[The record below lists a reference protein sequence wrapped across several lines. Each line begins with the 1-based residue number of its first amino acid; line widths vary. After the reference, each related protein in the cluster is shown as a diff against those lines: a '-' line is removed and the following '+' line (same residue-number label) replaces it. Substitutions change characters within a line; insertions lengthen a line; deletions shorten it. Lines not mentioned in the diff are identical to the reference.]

1 MTTKIL
7 SREELKQK
15 VMDRTIELI
24 EKYSYSAER
33 GIEEI
38 EKELVIMQMKAD
50 NTEVS
55 ADERIINIML
65 ETVILTAYAFEIG
78 IIPHLDEKA
87 FYKSDESIT

>member
-1 MTTKIL
+1 MSTKIL

-15 VMDRTIELI
+15 VMDRAIELI

-33 GIEEI
+33 GMEEI
-38 EKELVIMQMKAD
+38 EKEITLMQIKAD

-65 ETVILTAYAFEIG
+65 ETVILTVYAFEIG
-78 IIPHLDEKA
+78 IIPHLDE
-87 FYKSDESIT
+87 